1 MERVVRA
8 FLRNDEGKYL
18 LVRHKGKN
26 YWSLPGGHIDEGE
39 SIYKAIK
46 RECMEEL
53 QLKIKIIGNKI
64 GLDVEH
70 IKEKALP
77 ICIYKLKYNQF
88 NGKQAKKLEYI
99 FLSEIVSGNIIVQVS
114 EIDEYKFFTIDE
126 IIALE
131 NTYDQV
137 RAIAK
142 TLK

>member
-1 MERVVRA
+1 MERVVRT
-8 FLRNDEGKYL
+8 FLRNDDWKYL
-18 LVRHKGKN
+18 LVKHKWKN
-26 YWSLPGGHIDEGE
+26 YWSLPGGHIDEWE

-53 QLKIKIIGNKI
+53 QLKIKIIWNKI
-64 GLDVEH
+64 GLDVDH

-88 NGKQAKKLEYI
+88 NWKQAKKLEYI
-99 FLSEIVSGNIIVQVS
+99 FLSEIVSGDIIVQVS

-131 NTYDQV
+131 NTHDQV
-137 RAIAK
+137 KEIAK
-142 TLK
+142 TLQ